1 MEKEVEFL
9 IGLNLEEIVKYLI
22 KAKEKNR
29 SICCEFNGHLLYSDN
44 ISMDLAFNEVY
55 GMTKKEYD
63 KQKNVLLDD
72 YYDTKRNNSDKY
84 LEFLERGEK
93 LIYKQ
98 NYKLW
103 EDYVQTSLN
112 GCYSGMDIE
121 NVLEIMEV
129 LNEFDD
135 VNIAKKIL
143 LNQDHSGM
151 SELIIRNF
159 VLIFS
164 KRGPEFYRATIAGDI
179 SLRDKNLLLKQEQ
192 LNNSYIFNESNES
205 KRIYF
210 K

>member
-9 IGLNLEEIVKYLI
+9 IGLNLEEVVKCLI
-22 KAKEKNR
+22 KARKNNR

-44 ISMDLAFNEVY
+44 ITMDLAFNEVY
-55 GMTKKEYD
+55 GMTKEEYD
-63 KQKNVLLDD
+63 KQKNVILDC
-72 YYDTKRNNSDKY
+72 YGTKRNNSDKY

-103 EDYVQTSLN
+103 EEYVQTSLN

-129 LNEFDD
+129 LDEFED

-143 LNQDHSGM
+143 LKQDHSGM

-164 KRGPEFYRATIAGDI
+164 KRGPEFYKATIVGDI

-205 KRIYF
+205 KKIYF